1 MSHLSSRESSK
12 PPSPK
17 RETLMLELEETKRSL
32 VQREEDIQQ
41 MMERIQM
48 LEESQERQTRQR
60 R

>member
-1 MSHLSSRESSK
+1 
-12 PPSPK
+12 
-17 RETLMLELEETKRSL
+17 MLELEETKRSL